1 MRLLSLVWLLAIF
14 SLSVEGKETP
24 AAVIYGKPISY
35 QAITPN
41 SEELEEMGLVRQMPK
56 YRFYLAQVR
65 TGRLIKTLLDEA
77 TAKFA
82 TERGI
87 EKGKDKALIES
98 VINTFY
104 PEEETISEEQQMNA
118 EEIVYRWQI
127 DKALYEEFGGTVVFQ
142 QSNPV
147 APIESYRLLLQRELN
162 GGALELVDE
171 QLATMVWESMGP
183 PYRLVVEPENVKFD
197 IPWWQSTQ

>member
-1 MRLLSLVWLLAIF
+1 
-14 SLSVEGKETP
+14 
-24 AAVIYGKPISY
+24 
-35 QAITPN
+35 
-41 SEELEEMGLVRQMPK
+41 
-56 YRFYLAQVR
+56 
-65 TGRLIKTLLDEA
+65 
-77 TAKFA
+77 
-82 TERGI
+82 
-87 EKGKDKALIES
+87 
-98 VINTFY
+98 
-104 PEEETISEEQQMNA
+104 MNA

-197 IPWWQSTQ
+197 TPWWQSTQ